1 MRHPFLSV
9 LMKSAR
15 SNFKLACCQ
24 NILDLGHRTYI
35 MGILNTTPD
44 SFSDGGIYI
53 DPQKALDHALAMVEA
68 GADILDIGGESS
80 RPAGPYGKGAATVS
94 LSEELN
100 RTIPII
106 SSIASRLSI
115 PISIDTTKAEV
126 ARRAIEAGATLINDI
141 SALRF
146 DPDMTNV
153 VSSTGAAIVLMHMQ
167 GTPKTMQANPIYNDV
182 VTDILDFLANR
193 IAKAKAAGISH
204 SQIIVDPGFGF
215 GKKYKHNIE
224 LLARLAEL
232 RTLNCPILAGP
243 SRKQFTAPKNEPQD
257 RLAGTISALT
267 LCSMAGTHIVRVHD
281 VAEAV
286 QAIALSDQIRK
297 SNTPKTA

>member
-1 MRHPFLSV
+1 MRHPYISV

-15 SNFKLACCQ
+15 FNFHLTCCQ
-24 NILDLGHRTYI
+24 NTLKLGHRTHI

-44 SFSDGGIYI
+44 SFSDGGLYI
-53 DPQKALDHALAMVEA
+53 DPSRALNHAQAMAES

-106 SSIASRLSI
+106 KSIASRLSI

-126 ARRAIEAGATLINDI
+126 ARRAIEAGATIINDI

-146 DPDMTNV
+146 DPDMIKV
-153 VSSTGAAIVLMHMQ
+153 VADTGAAVVLMHMQ
-167 GTPKTMQANPIYNDV
+167 GTPGTMQTNPTYNDV
-182 VTDILDFLANR
+182 VTDILDFLTDR
-193 IAKAKAAGISH
+193 ITKIKAAGISQ

-224 LLARLAEL
+224 LLGHLGEFH
-232 RTLNCPILAGP
+232 TLNCPILAGP
-243 SRKQFTAPKNEPQD
+243 SRKHFTAPKDESQN

-267 LCSMAGTHIVRVHD
+267 LCSMAGAHIVRVHD
-281 VAEAV
+281 VAEAA
-286 QAIALSDQIRK
+286 QAIALSDRVQK
-297 SNTPKTA
+297 YQHT